1 MTQLN
6 PVSRYRYLLV
16 ILAGI
21 FLFMLQ
27 GCVTNSY
34 NNKNWRRSP
43 PSTGHNRCGCL
54 MQNPNQLT
62 PKLNGEIFQA

>member
-1 MTQLN
+1 MIHLTSG
-6 PVSRYRYLLV
+6 SRERYLLV

-21 FLFMLQ
+21 LLFIAQ

-34 NNKNWRRSP
+34 NNKNWRRVP

-54 MQNPNQLT
+54 MHNPNQLT
-62 PKLNGEIFQA
+62 PKLNGEIYRA